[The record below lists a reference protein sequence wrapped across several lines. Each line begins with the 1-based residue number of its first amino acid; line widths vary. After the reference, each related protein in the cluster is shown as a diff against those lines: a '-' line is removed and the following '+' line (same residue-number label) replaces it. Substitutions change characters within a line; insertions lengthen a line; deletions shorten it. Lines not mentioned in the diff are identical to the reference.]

1 MNSQSKVKLVAVNR
15 GPRGMI
21 RGSEC
26 EATGSGGV
34 IKGYDGVARCSE
46 SKVRGSE
53 GCEQRF

>member
-1 MNSQSKVKLVAVNR
+1 MAVNR
-15 GPRGMI
+15 GPRGVI

-26 EATGSGGV
+26 EPTGSGGV